1 MLSVVKS
8 YGRVGIEGYPMRV
21 EVDVR
26 DGLPM
31 VDVVGLPDAAVR
43 ESRERVRTAMRN
55 SGFSFP
61 AAQITINLA
70 PADIKKEGPWY
81 DLPIALGILSA
92 SEQLKAESLAGLVV
106 LGALSLDGTIGAVTG
121 ALPMMLAARRQGVKR
136 ALLPEENA
144 KQCACLSGLELYPVK
159 NLKQTVAFLR
169 GQERIE
175 PLPQSVYSAESEHSE
190 PLVDLSSIRGQMSA
204 RRALEVA
211 AAGGHNVLM
220 VGPPGSGKS
229 MLARRLP
236 SILPDM
242 TGQEAIE
249 VTKVYSV
256 LGMLDAKNPLIQTR
270 PFRSPHHTI
279 SATALS
285 GGGQM
290 LRPGEISMAHRGV
303 LFLDELPEFPRDTLE
318 VLRQPLEDGRV
329 TVSRVH
335 GTASYPC
342 RFMLVAAM
350 NPCKCG
356 YLGHPTRECT
366 CTPSAVDAYRRRI
379 SGPLLDRI
387 DLHVEALPVEY
398 DDLASEQGGESSADV
413 RARVMAARALQRERY
428 KALPGVRCNAQLP
441 SGALRRYCRM
451 TPAAEKILR
460 SAFERLGYSAR
471 AYDRILRVARTV
483 ADLDGSEV
491 LDTAHLSETLQ
502 YRTLD
507 RKFGM

>member
-1 MLSVVKS
+1 
-8 YGRVGIEGYPMRV
+8 MRSAIKNLHY
-21 EVDVR
+21 EW
-26 DGLPM
+26 P
-31 VDVVGLPDAAVR
+31 A
-43 ESRERVRTAMRN
+43 SR
-55 SGFSFP
+55 
-61 AAQITINLA
+61 ITINLA
-70 PADIKKEGPWY
+70 PADVRKTGPVY
-81 DLPIALGILSA
+81 DLPVFVGIMAAQGKLPAPGSERAFLG
-92 SEQLKAESLAGLVV
+92 E
-106 LGALSLDGTIGAVTG
+106 LGLDGTLRPVTG
-121 ALPMMLAARRQGVKR
+121 VLPMALAAVQNGVKE
-136 ALLPEENA
+136 LFLPAENA
-144 KQCACLSGLELYPVK
+144 AEAAVAEGLTVYPARSAQDVV
-159 NLKQTVAFLR
+159 LHLCGAT
-169 GQERIE
+169 
-175 PLPQSVYSAESEHSE
+175 PLAPATPEGYE
-190 PLVDLSSIRGQMSA
+190 A
-204 RRALEVA
+204 RRAMEIA
-211 AAGGHNVLM
+211 AAGGHNLIVI
-220 VGPPGSGKS
+220 GSPGTGKS
-229 MLARRLP
+229 MLAKRLP
-236 SILPDM
+236 GILPPL
-242 TGQEAIE
+242 TYEEALETSAI
-249 VTKVYSV
+249 YSV
-256 LGMLDAKNPLIQTR
+256 AGLLRGGTGLIKQR
-270 PFRSPHHTI
+270 PFRSPHH
-279 SATALS
+279 SVSSTAIV
-285 GGGQM
+285 GGGSVP
-290 LRPGEISMAHRGV
+290 RPGEVSLAHNGV
-303 LFLDELPEFPRDTLE
+303 LFLDELPEFARDTLE

-460 SAFERLGYSAR
+460 GAFERLGYSAR